1 MIAIHKNFLVF
12 SAFLISQILMG
23 CLFIASIMFWSLFA
37 YTFLN
42 SIKINGTLLDYLF
55 QIDIGQGGMNI
66 IYSLFLIFLLIAIIS
81 MVIFVLSFF
90 IKNIYVFFFKV
101 VTLLFLPCW
110 ITLWMIMSLDEL
122 GFTVITSIISFLALL
137 SPLTKR
143 LAQKVAQNT
152 QEKIETKLTSK

>member
-12 SAFLISQILMG
+12 LAFFISQILMG
-23 CLFIASIMFWSLFA
+23 VIFIVSIMFWSLFA
-37 YTFLN
+37 YAFLN

-55 QIDIGQGGMNI
+55 QIDIAQGGMNI
-66 IYSLFLIFLLIAIIS
+66 IYSFFLIFLLIAIIS
-81 MVIFVLSFF
+81 TVIYVLSFF
-90 IKNIYVFFFKV
+90 IKNIYVLFSKV